1 MNSLPA
7 TRRASD
13 SRARRLT
20 KIALT
25 SGIAVS
31 ALLAAAALWASSL
44 TLAVTG
50 VVVAAVAGLVAVRF
64 AWRELAELRAARNA
78 EVRETVQ
85 AHSRQLHAVRADHSE
100 VMGILSSRN
109 ERLRDEVGQ
118 VRAENGELSATVS
131 RLRGDNESLRV
142 ENTDL
147 RARLDD
153 DGAAEVVTLPRRR
166 VVTRS
171 AEGWDLSEA
180 ETVIDLDL
188 ARLATPFVEDA
199 LRRHAN

>member
-7 TRRASD
+7 HRRATD

-20 KIALT
+20 KIALA
-25 SGIAVS
+25 GGAVV
-31 ALLAAAALWASSL
+31 AAALAAAALWTSL
-44 TLAVTG
+44 LALAVAG
-50 VVVAAVAGLVAVRF
+50 VVVAVVSGVVAVRF
-64 AWRELAELRAARNA
+64 AWREHAELRAARNA

-85 AHSRQLHAVRADHSE
+85 AHAGQMRAVRTGHSE
-100 VMGILSSRN
+100 VMAILASRN
-109 ERLRDEVGQ
+109 EQLRDEVGGA
-118 VRAENGELSATVS
+118 RTEIGELSTTVN
-131 RLRGDNESLRV
+131 RLRGDNEALRL

-147 RARLDD
+147 RTRLAD
-153 DGAAEVVTLPRRR
+153 DGSADVVTLPRRR
-166 VVTRS
+166 ALAGS
-171 AEGWDLSEA
+171 AEGWQLSEA